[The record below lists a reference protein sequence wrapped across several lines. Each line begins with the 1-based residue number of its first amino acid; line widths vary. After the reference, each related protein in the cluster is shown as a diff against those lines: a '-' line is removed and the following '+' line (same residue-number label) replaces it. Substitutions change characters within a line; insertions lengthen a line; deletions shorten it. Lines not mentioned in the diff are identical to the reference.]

1 MLIEFLTNSLNNSME
16 LRLCLLLFEIHAFAS
31 IDAIQQSYRTMLGR
45 NATNDEAQHLSSVI
59 MKGAQVSYGN

>member
-1 MLIEFLTNSLNNSME
+1 ME